1 MRKFCKIHFDKQL
14 VYNEGN
20 NEGRTYLYYK
30 NDDDDFT
37 IFYSSPLAKLDR
49 LTLKLLDSEGNNVKE
64 SAMKDI
70 DIDTPSI
77 DGTNYDVDEKL
88 YANTYKKDKLCVI
101 RGDNQTN
108 VRVTDVVVADN
119 GGNKK
124 YKVET
129 ETNTPENGDRIVNLT
144 NQIEYVFEIKTQE
157 YDPMN
162 TVRPTID
169 S

>member
-1 MRKFCKIHFDKQL
+1 M
-14 VYNEGN
+14 
-20 NEGRTYLYYK
+20 
-30 NDDDDFT
+30 
-37 IFYSSPLAKLDR
+37 
-49 LTLKLLDSEGNNVKE
+49 TLKLLDSEGNNVKD

-70 DIDTPSI
+70 DIDTPTI
-77 DGTNYDVDEKL
+77 DGTNYNVDEKL

-108 VRVTDVVVADN
+108 VRVTDVVVDTAN
-119 GGNKK
+119 NAF
-124 YKVET
+124 KVET
-129 ETNTPENGDRIVNLT
+129 ESSNTPEDGDRIVNLT